1 MKTEEFLLK
10 NFLSKVLQ
18 PPQLYKLL
26 SLKMFPALLM
36 FHLYSVARA
45 EQGNLQVKKD
55 QCGFLLGA
63 MTFDNLYW
71 ETVSAFLRLP
81 TKPEHMIAFIGWL
94 LNHSFCK
101 IIII

>member
-1 MKTEEFLLK
+1 ML
-10 NFLSKVLQ
+10 
-18 PPQLYKLL
+18 
-26 SLKMFPALLM
+26 
-36 FHLYSVARA
+36 
-45 EQGNLQVKKD
+45 KKD

-81 TKPEHMIAFIGWL
+81 PKPEHMIAFIGWL

-101 IIII
+101 NNNYLILETRGYVFLNQL